1 MKRICTLLSPTPGL
15 HEYRTQSDA
24 PLDWDTFR
32 REDRCS
38 FRELR
43 DTLAVLQ
50 HGLCGYCEI
59 NLVPNDVQIEHFIP
73 QSDPEQGNALALDCS
88 NLIACCKGGVE
99 SMFDAHALNDRE
111 RFQRPVKGNASCGQA
126 KRNTMLPNGID
137 PRKLPAL
144 LSLFWVEE
152 VNGEIVADASA
163 CSLAGFNVSE
173 VRQAIDMLGLNA
185 PRLKRARLTRLE
197 NLAQVESEQIALPG
211 YPAFM
216 ENWVRVE
223 LLPDEGGNLL
233 AFFTTRRSY
242 FGPLAELI
250 LAEPPQAW
258 I

>member
-32 REDRCS
+32 REDRLS

-43 DTLAVLQ
+43 DALAALQ

-59 NLVPNDVQIEHFIP
+59 NLMPNDVQIEHFIP

-99 SMFDAHALNDRE
+99 SMFDAHALNDPE
-111 RFQRPVKGNASCGQA
+111 RFQHPVKGNASCGQA

-144 LSLFWVEE
+144 RSLFRVEE
-152 VNGEIVADASA
+152 VNGEIVADARA

-173 VRQAIDMLGLNA
+173 VRQAIDILGLNA
-185 PRLKRARLTRLE
+185 PRLQRARLTRLE

-211 YPAFM
+211 YLAFM
-216 ENWVRVE
+216 ENWVRTE
-223 LLPDEGGNLL
+223 LLSDEDGNLL

>member
-24 PLDWDTFR
+24 PLDWGTFR
-32 REDRCS
+32 REDRLS

-43 DTLAVLQ
+43 DTLAALQ

-59 NLVPNDVQIEHFIP
+59 NLIPNDAQIEHFIP

-99 SMFDAHALNDRE
+99 SMFNAHALNDLE
-111 RFQRPVKGNASCGQA
+111 RFQHPVKGNASCGQA
-126 KRNTMLPNGID
+126 KRNTMLPNRID

-144 LSLFWVEE
+144 RSLFQVEE

-185 PRLKRARLTRLE
+185 PRLQRARLTRLE

-211 YPAFM
+211 YLAFM
-216 ENWVRVE
+216 ENWVRAE
-223 LLPDEGGNLL
+223 LLPDEDGNLL